1 MPTAGQTKGE
11 GKGPARVAALP
22 RTACTPPPLMSQ
34 RGPQG
39 CRVEKSQWNKN
50 ANKGEESKSG

>member
-11 GKGPARVAALP
+11 GEGPARVAALP
-22 RTACTPPPLMSQ
+22 RAVCTPLPLMSQ

-39 CRVEKSQWNKN
+39 CRGERSQRIKN
-50 ANKGEESKSG
+50 ANKEDQSKRG